1 TGARSCAPPWS
12 PWWARV
18 SPGSRAVSSNPR
30 WCTRGTGRRSGRWW
44 GCSTS
49 CWCCGS
55 LCGRPSGGPAPTLS
69 SRMSG
74 SSTGPQ
80 APTVAASTS
89 PSRVS
94 APCGSGTPSVTAPC
108 GPGPSSSNR
117 ATCRPWRST
126 TSPMSPG
133 STPRSTRS
141 CCGCRRPRRPGP
153 RPRPRA
159 FAGDCPDGCAER
171 ETMAGVN
178 DQSRI
183 ARNPL
188 AAPVVA
194 MIGGGQLARMTHQSA
209 VALGQT
215 LRVLAADPV
224 DPAAQVTPDVVI
236 GAHDDPGSVRR
247 VAAGADVVTFDHE
260 HVPPQLLR
268 ELEDAGV
275 AVRPRSSA
283 LIHAQ
288 DKLVMRRALAEIGAP
303 VPPFTGID
311 TLEDVRRFHAEQD
324 GAIVLKSARGG
335 YDGRGVWMPDSL
347 AEAERIAGE
356 QLSAEVP
363 MLAEARVP
371 WVRELSAMVA
381 RSPFGQ
387 GAVWPVV
394 ETVQRDGICAV
405 AVAPATGL
413 DDELRSAVQ
422 ATALRLAEHLDV
434 TGVMAVEL
442 FEVIGADGRPGVL
455 VNELAMRPHN
465 SGHWTMDG
473 AVTSQF
479 EQHLR
484 AVLDYPLGSTVAIAP
499 VTVMANVLG

>member
-1 TGARSCAPPWS
+1 
-12 PWWARV
+12 
-18 SPGSRAVSSNPR
+18 
-30 WCTRGTGRRSGRWW
+30 
-44 GCSTS
+44 
-49 CWCCGS
+49 
-55 LCGRPSGGPAPTLS
+55 
-69 SRMSG
+69 
-74 SSTGPQ
+74 
-80 APTVAASTS
+80 
-89 PSRVS
+89 
-94 APCGSGTPSVTAPC
+94 
-108 GPGPSSSNR
+108 
-117 ATCRPWRST
+117 
-126 TSPMSPG
+126 
-133 STPRSTRS
+133 
-141 CCGCRRPRRPGP
+141 
-153 RPRPRA
+153 
-159 FAGDCPDGCAER
+159 
-171 ETMAGVN
+171 
-178 DQSRI
+178 
-183 ARNPL
+183 PL

-363 MLAEARVP
+363 MMAEARVP

-394 ETVQRDGICAV
+394 ETVQRDGLCAV

-499 VTVMANVLG
+499 VTVMANVLGAPEAPAMSMDERVHHLGARFPHARVHLYGKSERPGRKLGHVNVLADPGVDPDDADQVAAVRAVAELAARGLSHAEWGDGWDPHSGARVGDFDR